1 MQVTELKKK
10 GLEREFKVTV
20 PSKDITDKLNGSLL
34 QISKDVEIEGFRK
47 GKAPLNIVKQRF
59 GQNALNQTLD
69 ELIKS
74 TTNEVIKKKNLRLAI
89 KPKVDVK
96 NFGEKKGLEYIMT
109 LELIPDIKVEDIKK
123 IKLTKFISK
132 IDEDDFKKTLETFSK
147 TQQNFEK
154 KDGKKIENGDGVLLN
169 LRPTYNNE
177 IVKEALIEN
186 KMTVVGEKMIISE
199 IEQKILG
206 TKAGDKLDFIC
217 KFPLNFPDKDI
228 AKKDVR
234 VEIDILEV
242 RVPQKK
248 VLDDNFAKSMGAIDL
263 NDFKEKVRK
272 QMQGELDNT
281 SKMIMKKD
289 LIEQLDKIHKINLPQ
304 GMVKY
309 EFDII
314 WNKFNDDKTKGIIDE
329 TDKNRKEEDLKK
341 EYRSIAERRVKVG
354 LILAKIGEEQKIS
367 VSEDDLK
374 KEIEQEILRQPDAKE
389 QIIKFYS
396 ENSQALASLKAP
408 IFEQKIVEYIFHSIN
423 VDNFD
428 FFYTSLPKPI
438 FIYIRSSIKCIF
450 RT

>member
-20 PSKDITDKLNGSLL
+20 PPKDITDKLNGSLL
-34 QISKDVEIEGFRK
+34 QISKDVEIKGFRK

-96 NFGEKKGLEYIMT
+96 NFGEEKGLEYIMT

-147 TQQNFEK
+147 SQQNFEK

-199 IEQKILG
+199 IEQKILS

-217 KFPLNFPDKDI
+217 KFPVNFPDKDI
-228 AKKDVR
+228 AEKDVR

-263 NDFKEKVRK
+263 NDFKEKIRK
-272 QMQGELDNT
+272 QMQGELDGV

-289 LIEQLDKIHKINLPQ
+289 LIEQLDKTHKINLPQ

-354 LILAKIGEEQKIS
+354 LILAKIGEDQKIS

-408 IFEQKIVEYIFHSIN
+408 IFEQKIVEYILEN
-423 VDNFD
+423 
-428 FFYTSLPKPI
+428 
-438 FIYIRSSIKCIF
+438 IKIENKEISKKELLKK
-450 RT
+450 

>member
-34 QISKDVEIEGFRK
+34 QISKDVEIKGFRK

-96 NFGEKKGLEYIMT
+96 NFGEEKGLEYIMT

-199 IEQKILG
+199 IEQKILN

-217 KFPLNFPDKDI
+217 KFPVNFPDKDI
-228 AKKDVR
+228 AEKDVR

-263 NDFKEKVRK
+263 NDFKEKIRK
-272 QMQGELDNT
+272 QMQGELDGV

-289 LIEQLDKIHKINLPQ
+289 LIEQLDKTHKINLPQ

-354 LILAKIGEEQKIS
+354 LILAKIGEDQKIS

-408 IFEQKIVEYIFHSIN
+408 IFEQKIVEYILEN
-423 VDNFD
+423 
-428 FFYTSLPKPI
+428 
-438 FIYIRSSIKCIF
+438 IKIENKEISKKELLKK
-450 RT
+450 

>member
-20 PSKDITDKLNGSLL
+20 SSKDVADKLNGSLH

-47 GKAPLNIVKQRF
+47 GKVPLNIVKQRF

-74 TTNEVIKKKNLRLAI
+74 TSNEVIKEKNLRLAI

-96 NFGEKKGLEYIMT
+96 NFGEEKGLEYVMT
-109 LELIPDIKVEDIKK
+109 LELIPDFKVEDIKK
-123 IKLTKFISK
+123 IKLTKYISK
-132 IDEDDFKKTLETFSK
+132 VDENDYKKTLDSLSK

-154 KDGKKIENGDGVLLN
+154 KDGKKVENGDGVLLN
-169 LRPTYNNE
+169 LKPTYNDE
-177 IVKEALIEN
+177 IIKEALIEN
-186 KMTVVGEKMIISE
+186 KMTIVGNHMIIPE
-199 IEQKILG
+199 IEHNILG

-217 KFPLNFPDKDI
+217 KFPKNFPNKDI
-228 AKKDVR
+228 AEKDVR

-242 RVPQKK
+242 RTAKKK

-272 QMQGELDNT
+272 QMQGELDNV
-281 SKMIMKKD
+281 SKMVIKKD

-304 GMVKY
+304 GMVNY
-309 EFDII
+309 EFDMI
-314 WNKFNDDKTKGIIDE
+314 WNKFNDDKKKGIIDE

-341 EYRSIAERRVKVG
+341 EYKSIAERRVKVG
-354 LILAKIGEEQKIS
+354 LILAKIGEDKKVS
-367 VSEDDLK
+367 VDENDLK
-374 KEIEQEILRQPDAKE
+374 KAIEQEILRQPDAKE

-408 IFEQKIVEYIFHSIN
+408 IFEQKVVEYILENIEIEEKEI
-423 VDNFD
+423 DKKE
-428 FFYTSLPKPI
+428 LLK
-438 FIYIRSSIKCIF
+438 K
-450 RT
+450 

>member
-1 MQVTELKKK
+1 MKVTELKKK
-10 GLEREFKVTV
+10 GLAREFKIIIS
-20 PSKDITDKLNGSLL
+20 SKDVTDKLNGSLV

-74 TTNEVIKKKNLRLAI
+74 TTNEVIRKNNLKPAI

-96 NFGEKKGLEYIMT
+96 NFGEDKGLEYIVS
-109 LELIPDIKVEDIKK
+109 LELIPNFKLEDIKK

-132 IDEDDFKKTLETFSK
+132 VDENEYKKTLETFLQ

-154 KDGKKIENGDGVLLN
+154 KDEKKVENGDGVLLN
-169 LRPTYNNE
+169 LKPTYNNK

-186 KMTVVGEKMIISE
+186 KMSIVGNKMMIPE

-206 TKAGDKLDFIC
+206 TKAGDKLDFVC
-217 KFPLNFPDKDI
+217 KFPRNFPNKDI
-228 AKKDVR
+228 AEKNVK

-248 VLDDNFAKSMGAIDL
+248 VLDDNFAKTMGAVNL
-263 NDFKEKVRK
+263 NDFKEKLKK
-272 QMQGELDNT
+272 QMQGELDNV
-281 SKMIMKKD
+281 SKMVIKKD
-289 LIEQLDKIHKINLPQ
+289 LIGELDKIHKINLPQ
-304 GMVKY
+304 GLVNY
-309 EFDII
+309 EFDNI
-314 WNKFNDDKTKGIIDE
+314 WKQFNDDKSKGIIDE
-329 TDKNRKEEDLKK
+329 SDKNKKEEELKK
-341 EYRSIAERRVKVG
+341 EYRAIAERRVKVG
-354 LILAKIGEEQKIS
+354 LILAKIGEDNKIS

-374 KEIEQEILRQPDAKE
+374 KAIEEEILRQPDAKD

-408 IFEQKIVEYIFHSIN
+408 IFEQKVVNYIFEN
-423 VDNFD
+423 
-428 FFYTSLPKPI
+428 
-438 FIYIRSSIKCIF
+438 IKFEEKEIS
-450 RT
+450 RKELLKK

>member
-1 MQVTELKKK
+1 M
-10 GLEREFKVTV
+10 
-20 PSKDITDKLNGSLL
+20 

-59 GQNALNQTLD
+59 GQNALSQTLD

-74 TTNEVIKKKNLRLAI
+74 TTNEVIRKNNLKPAI

-96 NFGEKKGLEYIMT
+96 NFGEEKGLEYIMS
-109 LELIPDIKVEDIKK
+109 LELMPNFKLEDIKK

-132 IDEDDFKKTLETFSK
+132 VDENEYKKTLETFLQ

-154 KDGKKIENGDGVLLN
+154 KDEKKVEKGDGVLLN
-169 LRPTYNNE
+169 LKPTYNNK

-186 KMTVVGEKMIISE
+186 KMSIVGNKMMIPE

-206 TKAGDKLDFIC
+206 TKAGDKLDFVC
-217 KFPLNFPDKDI
+217 KFPRNFPDKDI
-228 AKKDVR
+228 AEKDIK

-248 VLDDNFAKSMGAIDL
+248 VLDDNFAKTMGAVNL
-263 NDFKEKVRK
+263 NDFKEKLKK
-272 QMQGELDNT
+272 QMQGELDNV
-281 SKMIMKKD
+281 SKMVIKKD
-289 LIEQLDKIHKINLPQ
+289 LIGELDKIHKINLPQ
-304 GMVKY
+304 GLVNY
-309 EFDII
+309 EFDNI
-314 WNKFNDDKTKGIIDE
+314 WKQFNDDKSKGIIDE
-329 TDKNRKEEDLKK
+329 SDKNKKEEELKK

-354 LILAKIGEEQKIS
+354 LILAKIGEDNKIS

-374 KEIEQEILRQPDAKE
+374 KAIGEEILRQPDAKD

-408 IFEQKIVEYIFHSIN
+408 IFEQKTVNYILKN
-423 VDNFD
+423 
-428 FFYTSLPKPI
+428 
-438 FIYIRSSIKCIF
+438 IKFEEKEIS
-450 RT
+450 RKELLKK

>member
-1 MQVTELKKK
+1 MKVTELKKK
-10 GLEREFKVTV
+10 GLAREFKIIIS
-20 PSKDITDKLNGSLL
+20 SKDVTDKLNGSLV

-59 GQNALNQTLD
+59 GQNALSQTLD

-74 TTNEVIKKKNLRLAI
+74 TTNEVIRKNNLKPAI

-96 NFGEKKGLEYIMT
+96 NFGEEKGLEYIMS
-109 LELIPDIKVEDIKK
+109 LELMPNFKLEDIKK

-132 IDEDDFKKTLETFSK
+132 VDENEYKKTLETFLQ

-154 KDGKKIENGDGVLLN
+154 KDEKKVENGDGVLLN
-169 LRPTYNNE
+169 LKPTYNNK

-186 KMTVVGEKMIISE
+186 KMSIVGNKMMIPE

-206 TKAGDKLDFIC
+206 TKAGDKLDFVC
-217 KFPLNFPDKDI
+217 KFPRNFPDKDI
-228 AKKDVR
+228 AEKDIK

-248 VLDDNFAKSMGAIDL
+248 VLDDNFAKTMGAVNL
-263 NDFKEKVRK
+263 NDFKEKLKK
-272 QMQGELDNT
+272 QMQGELDNV
-281 SKMIMKKD
+281 SKMVIKKD
-289 LIEQLDKIHKINLPQ
+289 LIGELDKIHKINLPQ
-304 GMVKY
+304 GLVNY
-309 EFDII
+309 EFDNI
-314 WNKFNDDKTKGIIDE
+314 WKQFNDDKSKGIIDE
-329 TDKNRKEEDLKK
+329 SDKNKKEEELKK

-354 LILAKIGEEQKIS
+354 LILAKIGEDNKIS

-374 KEIEQEILRQPDAKE
+374 KAIGEEILRQPDAKD

-408 IFEQKIVEYIFHSIN
+408 IFEQKVVNYIFEN
-423 VDNFD
+423 
-428 FFYTSLPKPI
+428 
-438 FIYIRSSIKCIF
+438 IKFEEKEIS
-450 RT
+450 RKELLKK

>member
-20 PSKDITDKLNGSLL
+20 PPKDITDKLNGSLL
-34 QISKDVEIEGFRK
+34 QISKDVEIKGFRK

-96 NFGEKKGLEYIMT
+96 NFGEEKGLEYIMT

-217 KFPLNFPDKDI
+217 KFPVNFPDKDI
-228 AKKDVR
+228 AEKDVR

-263 NDFKEKVRK
+263 NDFKEKIRK
-272 QMQGELDNT
+272 QMQGELDGI

-289 LIEQLDKIHKINLPQ
+289 LIEQLDKTHKINLPQ

-354 LILAKIGEEQKIS
+354 LILAKIGEDQKIS

-408 IFEQKIVEYIFHSIN
+408 IFEQKIVEYILEN
-423 VDNFD
+423 
-428 FFYTSLPKPI
+428 
-438 FIYIRSSIKCIF
+438 IKIENKEISKKELLKK
-450 RT
+450 